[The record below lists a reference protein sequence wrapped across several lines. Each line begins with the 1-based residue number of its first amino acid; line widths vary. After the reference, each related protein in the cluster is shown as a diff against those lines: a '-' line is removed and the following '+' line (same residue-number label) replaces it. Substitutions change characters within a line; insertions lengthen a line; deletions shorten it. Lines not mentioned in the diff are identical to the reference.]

1 MNTNPEQI
9 LFSNL
14 SEGEARLRRRID
26 ALAAGRMD
34 AGSLERFLDLV
45 SEAVSILSPFLEKW
59 EGGWF
64 SAAEE
69 EGILR
74 VILSSPLFLPESS
87 LALPKLES
95 NGESGVLAALRR
107 CLYETAAFA
116 ALPDDT
122 SALSDGLFRFGV
134 LKGTGYYWSLADH
147 RNRLQYGERP
157 RTFDEFAHITPTRAE
172 NALKNIKLVYDNN
185 ELELALCLRLPQEA
199 D

>member
-1 MNTNPEQI
+1 MNTNPERI
-9 LFSNL
+9 LFSNP

-34 AGSLERFLDLV
+34 AGSLERFLELV
-45 SEAVSILSPFLEKW
+45 SEAVSILSPFLGKW

-69 EGILR
+69 KGILR
-74 VILSSPLFLPESS
+74 VTLSSPLFLPETS
-87 LALPKLES
+87 LSLPKSEPG
-95 NGESGVLAALRR
+95 GESGVLAAIRR

-116 ALPDDT
+116 ALPDYT
-122 SALSDGLFRFGV
+122 PALSDGLFRFGI

-147 RNRLQYGERP
+147 RNRLQYGEQP
-157 RTFDEFAHITPTRAE
+157 HTFDELARAVPTEAE
-172 NALKNIKLVYDNN
+172 NALKNIKLVYDDN

>member
-1 MNTNPEQI
+1 MDTNSERI
-9 LFSNL
+9 FVSNP
-14 SEGEARLRRRID
+14 SEGAVQLRRRIKL
-26 ALAAGRMD
+26 LAAGKL
-34 AGSLERFLDLV
+34 GTEFLEEFLELV
-45 SEAVSILSPFLEKW
+45 SQAVSILAPFLEKW

-74 VILSSPLFLPESS
+74 VILSSPLFLPETS
-87 LALPKLES
+87 LSLPKSEPG
-95 NGESGVLAALRR
+95 GESGVLAAIRR

-116 ALPDDT
+116 ALPDYT
-122 SALSDGLFRFGV
+122 PALSDGLFRFGI

-147 RNRLQYGERP
+147 RNRLQYGEQP
-157 RTFDEFAHITPTRAE
+157 RTFDELARAVPTEAE

>member
-1 MNTNPEQI
+1 MNTNPERI
-9 LFSNL
+9 LFSNP
-14 SEGEARLRRRID
+14 SEGEAQLRRRIE
-26 ALAAGRMD
+26 ALGAGRTS
-34 AGSLERFLDLV
+34 AETLEQLLELV

-74 VILSSPLFLPESS
+74 VILSSPLFLPEAS
-87 LALPKLES
+87 LSLPKLEP
-95 NGESGVLAALRR
+95 GGGSGILAAFRR

-116 ALPDDT
+116 ALPNGT
-122 SALSDGLFRFGV
+122 PALSDGLFRFGV

-147 RNRLQYGERP
+147 RNRLQYGEQP
-157 RTFDEFAHITPTRAE
+157 RTFDELARAVPTEAE
-172 NALKNIKLVYDNN
+172 NALKNIKLVYDDNK
-185 ELELALCLRLPQEA
+185 LELALCLRLPQEA